1 MNAGPFPFMLPS
13 RGRREKPYARQG
25 YQPCVPELSLLYW
38 LPKCSCSGAKLSEE
52 RELRGGGIFLGLAQ
66 RLRTDP
72 TFLADPMREIRN
84 SGILLDDD
92 AADRLK
98 MAVCAQ
104 DFRALKSVINPA
116 FGGKSN

>member
-1 MNAGPFPFMLPS
+1 
-13 RGRREKPYARQG
+13 
-25 YQPCVPELSLLYW
+25 
-38 LPKCSCSGAKLSEE
+38 
-52 RELRGGGIFLGLAQ
+52 LAQ

-72 TFLADPMREIRN
+72 AFLNAFLADPMREIRN